1 VDSALTAVSA
11 NRKHRRILR
20 VNDVLNGAT
29 KMEMRIR
36 AMPMVADTIAN
47 DGTTMESVVANK
59 EAFGYVSVS
68 SLQTKTNKTDVISNS
83 KNRFRLVCPGAS
95 DLLVEVR
102 ACYSPPNCFV
112 AFLYNRPFH
121 TAEREDAAQAA
132 QRRDVL

>member
-20 VNDVLNGAT
+20 ANDVLNGAT

-36 AMPMVADTIAN
+36 AMPMVANTIAK
-47 DGTTMESVVANK
+47 DGTAMESVVANEK
-59 EAFGYVSVS
+59 ACEYVSVS

-83 KNRFRLVCPGAS
+83 KNRFNDSRLACPGAA

-102 ACYSPPNCFV
+102 ACYSPPNCFCGFFV
-112 AFLYNRPFH
+112 
-121 TAEREDAAQAA
+121 
-132 QRRDVL
+132 